1 MDRFGDLD
9 LQNKIYG
16 KLQIGP
22 SLITA
27 ASKSAIINYTK
38 YLAVREAKYSIIANS
53 LSPGWFP
60 RKGPIENKNT
70 LDK

>member
-1 MDRFGDLD
+1 MGFRSPK
-9 LQNKIYG
+9 QKIYG

-60 RKGPIENKNT
+60 KGPIENKNT